1 MADDPNSA
9 NIQPLID
16 DHLDAVYRY
25 AYRLTGSVQDAEDLA
40 QQAFLLGQ
48 QRLGQL
54 RDRDRARGWLF
65 AILRNLFLKMV
76 EQTQPV
82 PATNVGLNMES
93 LPAANSV
100 EQPVDSAELQA
111 AIDEL
116 PSEFR
121 LVVLM
126 FYFEDYSYRQIAEKL
141 ELPMGT
147 VMSRLARAK
156 GYLRSKLFES
166 EPIRPRPAPAD
177 RSRELYGSLVST
189 PSAALGS
196 NGVMPGRHRRP
207 ERSGVCRV
215 GGATGR

>member
-93 LPAANSV
+93 LPAANPV

-166 EPIRPRPAPAD
+166 EPIRPRPAPA
-177 RSRELYGSLVST
+177 R
-189 PSAALGS
+189 
-196 NGVMPGRHRRP
+196 
-207 ERSGVCRV
+207 
-215 GGATGR
+215 